1 MGYMNEKTGE
11 LKDEKV
17 VKDILRAADLYQD
30 GCIAEAQS
38 ILKRIVKAIDDFEG
52 EHDKKMRS
60 GKEVKL
66 DARQM

>member
-1 MGYMNEKTGE
+1 MSYINTKTGE

-38 ILKRIVKAIDDFEG
+38 ILRGIVSTIDEFE
-52 EHDKKMRS
+52 EAHDEKMRF
-60 GKEVKL
+60 V
-66 DARQM
+66 RR

>member
-1 MGYMNEKTGE
+1 MAYLNIKTGE

-38 ILKRIVKAIDDFEG
+38 ILKRIVKAIDDFEDK
-52 EHDKKMRS
+52 HDKKMRS
-60 GKEVKL
+60 GK
-66 DARQM
+66 

>member
-1 MGYMNEKTGE
+1 MGYLNAKTGE

-38 ILKRIVKAIDDFEG
+38 ILKGIVMAIDDFEG
-52 EHDKKMRS
+52 MHDKKMRS
-60 GKEVKL
+60 G
-66 DARQM
+66 RQ